1 MRIWMMTVLLALAP
15 AAEAEAEGGK
25 LGWLRAHEIVDLWQD
40 FSVNDDIIAEDYA
53 GFVRAVDLDGDGTDE
68 IVYLNSSY
76 CIGSSSDCPNSIDVL
91 RKRVP
96 GKTPSIG
103 RRVDEWEAR
112 ARKTGYVP
120 DAGEQI
126 PGEVM
131 ELQTK
136 GNRIDVTF
144 VVRETSPIC
153 LRHQR
158 APDGSD
164 RCPPPGRYTW
174 AYAWA
179 PGKLTRLSDSR
190 YEKNV
195 AKSHFP
201 AQLQGKWVI
210 AGSSCEKAD
219 DPSHYLTFGN
229 ERMTGMGEDIWPN
242 LVTLLA
248 RTPWT
253 WQILTTSASD
263 PDKEVAAVFM
273 LGQRGDR
280 LVVAEE
286 SRVRTF
292 DRCSF

>member
-1 MRIWMMTVLLALAP
+1 MRIWMMAVLLALP
-15 AAEAEAEGGK
+15 PVAEAGEGR
-25 LGWLRAHEIVDLWQD
+25 LGWLQANEIVGLWQD

-53 GFVRAVDLDGDGTDE
+53 GFVRAVDLDTDGTDE

-76 CIGSSSDCPNSIDVL
+76 CTGSSTDCPNSIDVL
-91 RKRVP
+91 RKLVP
-96 GKTPSIG
+96 GKTPTIG

-131 ELQTK
+131 ELQAK

-174 AYAWA
+174 AYAWT
-179 PGKLTRLSDSR
+179 PGKLTRLPDSR
-190 YEKNV
+190 YQKHA
-195 AKSHFP
+195 AKAHFP
-201 AQLQGKWVI
+201 ARLQGKWVI
-210 AGSSCEKAD
+210 AGNACEKTD
-219 DPSHYLTFGN
+219 DTKQDVTFDN

-242 LVTLLA
+242 LVILLA

-253 WQILTTSASD
+253 WRIVTASASD

-273 LGQRGDR
+273 LGQREDR
-280 LVVAEE
+280 LIVAEE

-292 DRCSF
+292 DRCDF